1 MFGAYLAAKKYY
13 DIRVR
18 SKGIYCQCTKFC
30 AILLRFKGNFAEKHN
45 FATVCR
51 IKHNCNVWAL
61 ALFFKVIMRECFVS
75 ASCNEY

>member
-1 MFGAYLAAKKYY
+1 MFGAYMAAKLHQ
-13 DIRVR
+13 DIRVC
-18 SKGIYCQCTKFC
+18 SKGIHCHFAKSC
-30 AILLRFKGNFAEKHN
+30 AILLRFKGNFTEKHN